1 MPFGKELSHLIE
13 EQIQRAA
20 ETAATG
26 SDTGGNAKRSGTDE
40 GRIAQLEANLQRL
53 AETFT
58 AYLGSQKKSKRN
70 LVEYGL
76 TVIALQGMR
85 LAVTSG
91 RAVFI
96 DRDEPLDLPYTFLQL
111 SSSGSERQIRY
122 VYLDSTGVV
131 LESTTDPTNIGVG
144 YIPLAMV
151 DVWSGVNEVSQD
163 KIQDIRPRA
172 GAGESDSTST
182 SQVLTGNVSLYS
194 PDTGNDSFLVSQT
207 NPAGL
212 KVNVSAGRALVAG
225 EVLNAE
231 GGVLDLADHRKVVK
245 EYLGI
250 SDGIKKQYELYHQ
263 AVTNVSIYVDD
274 ALTIAAV
281 DTGTG
286 SITFA
291 TAPPAGAVLRASYTF
306 SGNYMLVFLVE
317 KAQTNDGC
325 SFGVVNWA
333 LGSNRNSLQPP
344 VLTENQHAIAKVDLS
359 SLITAITDGLIDNSY
374 EIKNLTQEDL
384 QRGGQLSGSS
394 LAPGSI
400 TGEHITVEAITG
412 QNIAIEAISGLH
424 ISPEAIEGQ
433 HIAVEAITGVNIAP
447 ESITGEKIVARSITS
462 NTIAANAITSDKI
475 ATNTVTAGHIV
486 TNAVTSDKIAA
497 NSITS
502 GKIAANSISAGHVI
516 AGQITGDKLAVNSV
530 TSDKVAANTI
540 TGSHIIASQITG
552 DKLAANS
559 ITSDKVA
566 ANTINAGHLIA
577 GQVTGAKIA
586 AGTIT
591 GDKLVGG
598 TITGDKI
605 IAGGIETA
613 NIKTGAVNA
622 DRIAAGSINTAHIV
636 ANAVTADKIAA
647 KAITAE
653 KLAAGAIT
661 AEHIDA
667 TVMNLTANGKTLFA
681 GTTTLDAS
689 GVTVSEDSGA
699 YTKFDASGINWY
711 SSAGVKYG
719 GIRRT
724 VYGTVDANKYIRLN
738 WDTAPFILL
747 SPTYFRSAS
756 NGYPD
761 KNTHV
766 YCFPENV
773 TPTGFRVR
781 LQTVVSNGLQTYA
794 INHSATGATN
804 EYSSVTETTT
814 TNIHVTIK
822 NTSDWYYNRYE
833 ITYIELSGQLRTFV
847 YPAFEIIGFGE
858 ERTETLL
865 TNGELMQYRV
875 NIKVTQLPW
884 YETSKYAYTGKEG
897 LYWQGGNPS
906 SFKGKIYSL
915 SQPTSKGNIYSSYT
929 KSYLPFY
936 DSSRSGAGWASTY
949 LVEHIPSTSMVGAV
963 IVSYQLDSQLVISK
977 TGKVSF
983 IAMEMDSINSYL
995 IED

>member
-20 ETAATG
+20 ATTATSADAGG
-26 SDTGGNAKRSGTDE
+26 SAKRSGTDE
-40 GRIAQLEANLQRL
+40 GRIAQIEANLQRL

-58 AYLGSQKKSKRN
+58 AYLSTQKKSKRN
-70 LVEYGL
+70 LVDYGL
-76 TVIALQGMR
+76 NVIALQGMR

-91 RAVFI
+91 RAIFI

-151 DVWSGVNEVSQD
+151 DIWSGVNEVSQD

-172 GAGESDSTST
+172 GAEESDSAAN

-194 PDTGNDSFLVSQT
+194 PDTGNDSFIVSQT
-207 NPAGL
+207 DPAGL
-212 KVNVSAGRALVAG
+212 RVNVSAGRALVAG
-225 EVLNAE
+225 EILNAE

-250 SDGIKKQYELYHQ
+250 SDGIKTKYELYHQ
-263 AVTNVSIYVDD
+263 AVASVSIYVDD
-274 ALTIAAV
+274 IVTTAAIDASTGAIAF
-281 DTGTG
+281 G
-286 SITFA
+286 

-306 SGNYMLVFLVE
+306 SGNYMLVFLIE

-325 SFGVVNWA
+325 SFGVINWV

-359 SLITAITDGLIDNSY
+359 SSITTITDGLIDNSY
-374 EIKNLTQEDL
+374 EIKNLTQEEL

-447 ESITGEKIVARSITS
+447 ESITGEKIVAYSITGD
-462 NTIAANAITSDKI
+462 TIAANAITSDKI
-475 ATNTVTAGHIV
+475 AANTVTAGHIV
-486 TNAVTSDKIAA
+486 ANAVTGDKIAA

-540 TGSHIIASQITG
+540 TSAHIITGQITGDKIAVNAVTSDKVAANTIKGSHIIASQITG

-559 ITSDKVA
+559 VTSDKVA

-577 GQVTGAKIA
+577 GQVTGDKIA

-591 GDKLVGG
+591 GDKLVGS

-605 IAGGIETA
+605 IAGGIDTA
-613 NIKTGAVNA
+613 NIKTGAIKA
-622 DRIAAGSINTAHIV
+622 DQIAAGTINSSHIAANSITTDMLRGGTI
-636 ANAVTADKIAA
+636 TADKFEDTTWGDMSQAMRFVKSIIGGEQTWKKVLSKTDLTIGVKSNVTVAVDDFPAISLDTQRHWDDGLAWDTSGQKWDIPVSASGYWESASIDYGVTSNLQAEFWAQPLLSDPAVTITVKARYSTDNLSWTDYETLSRSSTVNYLFWVGSLKLFRYFKIRVEFATADTSKYVILGYPEVRAANCQIGTEDIADR
-647 KAITAE
+647 AISSV
-653 KLAAGAIT
+653 KMAAGALANSVAMLTGTMLNGATLPLPAGYTKEQCKWIVCHDRCIHSVAGNTTGIPAEIT
-661 AEHIDA
+661 
-667 TVMNLTANGKTLFA
+667 VNP
-681 GTTTLDAS
+681 TTLMVNSFWRDQGGAS
-689 GVTVSEDSGA
+689 ATLAACQATATIA
-699 YTKFDASGINWY
+699 YLVI
-711 SSAGVKYG
+711 GVK
-719 GIRRT
+719 
-724 VYGTVDANKYIRLN
+724 
-738 WDTAPFILL
+738 
-747 SPTYFRSAS
+747 
-756 NGYPD
+756 
-761 KNTHV
+761 
-766 YCFPENV
+766 
-773 TPTGFRVR
+773 
-781 LQTVVSNGLQTYA
+781 
-794 INHSATGATN
+794 
-804 EYSSVTETTT
+804 
-814 TNIHVTIK
+814 
-822 NTSDWYYNRYE
+822 
-833 ITYIELSGQLRTFV
+833 
-847 YPAFEIIGFGE
+847 
-858 ERTETLL
+858 
-865 TNGELMQYRV
+865 
-875 NIKVTQLPW
+875 
-884 YETSKYAYTGKEG
+884 
-897 LYWQGGNPS
+897 
-906 SFKGKIYSL
+906 
-915 SQPTSKGNIYSSYT
+915 
-929 KSYLPFY
+929 
-936 DSSRSGAGWASTY
+936 
-949 LVEHIPSTSMVGAV
+949 
-963 IVSYQLDSQLVISK
+963 
-977 TGKVSF
+977 
-983 IAMEMDSINSYL
+983 
-995 IED
+995 

>member
-20 ETAATG
+20 ATTATSA
-26 SDTGGNAKRSGTDE
+26 DAGGNAKRSGTDE
-40 GRIAQLEANLQRL
+40 GRIAQIEANLQRL

-58 AYLGSQKKSKRN
+58 AYLSNQKKSKRN

-151 DVWSGVNEVSQD
+151 DVWSGATEVTQD
-163 KIQDIRPRA
+163 KIKDIRPRA
-172 GAGESDSTST
+172 GAEESDSTAT
-182 SQVLTGNVSLYS
+182 SQVITGNVSLYS
-194 PDTGNDSFLVSQT
+194 PDTGNDSFFVSQT

-225 EVLNAE
+225 EILNAE
-231 GGVLDLADHRKVVK
+231 GGVLDLANHRKVVK
-245 EYLGI
+245 EFLGI

-274 ALTIAAV
+274 VVTTATIDAA
-281 DTGTG
+281 TGA
-286 SITFA
+286 ITFS

-325 SFGVVNWA
+325 SYGAINWT

-359 SLITAITDGLIDNSY
+359 SSITAITDGLIDNSY

-475 ATNTVTAGHIV
+475 AANTVTAGHIV
-486 TNAVTSDKIAA
+486 ANAVTGDKIAA

-502 GKIAANSISAGHVI
+502 GKIAANSITAGHVI
-516 AGQITGDKLAVNSV
+516 AGQISGDKLAVNSVTSDKVAANTITGAHIIAAQITGDKIAVNAVTSDKIAANSITGSHIIASQITGDKLAVNSV

-540 TGSHIIASQITG
+540 
-552 DKLAANS
+552 
-559 ITSDKVA
+559 
-566 ANTINAGHLIA
+566 NAGHLIA
-577 GQVTGAKIA
+577 GQVTGDKIA

-605 IAGGIETA
+605 IAGGIDTA
-613 NIKTGAVNA
+613 NIKTGAIKA
-622 DRIAAGSINTAHIV
+622 DQIAAGTINSSHIAANSITTDMLRGGTI
-636 ANAVTADKIAA
+636 TADKFEDTTWGDMSQAMRFVKSIIGGEQTWKKVLSKTDLTIGVKSNVTVAVDDFPAISLDTQRHWDDGLAWDAGGQKWDIPVIASGYWESASIDYGVISNLQAEFWAQPLLTDPAVTITVKGRYSTDNLSWTDYETLSRSSTVNYLFWVGSLKSFRYFKIRVEFTTADTGKYAILGYPEVRAANCQIGTEDIADRAISSA
-647 KAITAE
+647 KM
-653 KLAAGAIT
+653 AAGALANSVAI
-661 AEHIDA
+661 
-667 TVMNLTANGKTLFA
+667 LT
-681 GTTTLDAS
+681 GTML
-689 GVTVSEDSGA
+689 
-699 YTKFDASGINWY
+699 
-711 SSAGVKYG
+711 
-719 GIRRT
+719 
-724 VYGTVDANKYIRLN
+724 
-738 WDTAPFILL
+738 
-747 SPTYFRSAS
+747 
-756 NGYPD
+756 
-761 KNTHV
+761 
-766 YCFPENV
+766 
-773 TPTGFRVR
+773 
-781 LQTVVSNGLQTYA
+781 
-794 INHSATGATN
+794 TGATLPLPAGYTK
-804 EYSSVTETTT
+804 EQCKWIVQHDRCILSTTT
-814 TNIHVTIK
+814 STTGVPA
-822 NTSDWYYNRYE
+822 E
-833 ITYIELSGQLRTFV
+833 ITVNPT
-847 YPAFEIIGFGE
+847 
-858 ERTETLL
+858 TL
-865 TNGELMQYRV
+865 MV
-875 NIKVTQLPW
+875 N
-884 YETSKYAYTGKEG
+884 S
-897 LYWQGGNPS
+897 YWRDQGG
-906 SFKGKIYSL
+906 
-915 SQPTSKGNIYSSYT
+915 
-929 KSYLPFY
+929 
-936 DSSRSGAGWASTY
+936 ASATLVGCQATATIAY
-949 LVEHIPSTSMVGAV
+949 LVIGM
-963 IVSYQLDSQLVISK
+963 K
-977 TGKVSF
+977 
-983 IAMEMDSINSYL
+983 
-995 IED
+995 